1 MASEERGSTQ
11 IFPLGANTTALD
23 DDKGT
28 SLAAAFLSSPP
39 AAVRDDVA
47 IGTAQGTPERCPT
60 PIRVIYYNVTY
71 DMPERALCGCF
82 ARGG

>member
-11 IFPLGANTTALD
+11 LFALGANTTAGG

-28 SLAAAFLSSPP
+28 TLVAAFLSSPP

-47 IGTAQGTPERCPT
+47 IGTSQGTPERCPT
-60 PIRVIYYNVTY
+60 PIRVIYYNVNY
-71 DMPERALCGCF
+71 DMPERALCECF